1 MKIKNLFLAAAT
13 MAVFAACSTAGDVA
27 KKEGECPVKK
37 EKAACAKKTLTFN
50 NADFYKAG
58 KFNEDAAKDA
68 IVKLM
73 KFYNFPITEK
83 TRSQLWVSDYG
94 TGRFTEVG
102 LAAIMIDNNVKDRY
116 MLQALFLLPNQM
128 LPEHWHEKPKS
139 DLPAKMEGWFV
150 HNGSTYTVGEGADNL
165 AKFPEIKIPAS
176 HPTAVVAKNATKL
189 VAGEYSKLTKLY
201 GHHWQ
206 IAGPQGAVIY
216 EVANV
221 HDNESVRHL
230 VPSIDKHFSGK

>member
-1 MKIKNLFLAAAT
+1 MKLKNLFLAAA
-13 MAVFAACSTAGDVA
+13 VLSVSAACSTVA
-27 KKEGECPVKK
+27 DTKKEGCCPVKK
-37 EKAACAKKTLTFN
+37 EKSVCAKKALTFN
-50 NADFYKAG
+50 NADFYKDG

-68 IVKLM
+68 VIKLM
-73 KFYNFPITEK
+73 KFYNFPVTAT

-94 TGRFTEVG
+94 TGKYTEVG
-102 LAAIMIDNNVKDRY
+102 LAAIMIENNVQDRY

-150 HNGSTYTVGEGADNL
+150 HNGSTYTVGEGENNL
-165 AKFPEIKIPAS
+165 AQFPEIKIPAS
-176 HPTAVVAKNATKL
+176 HPNEVVAKNVTK
-189 VAGEYSKLTKLY
+189 VAAGGYSKLTKRY
-201 GHHWQ
+201 AHHWQ
-206 IAGPQGAVIY
+206 FAGPEGAILY